1 MRSDGFTL
9 IETMVSVFILTILLS
24 VGISLSKFARNVS
37 KNMDN
42 SEYIYEIQNLL
53 SYGKAVCRERNNYG
67 KITVMASKNEI
78 KFVDGWD
85 SIEKTVCIPK
95 EIKIISGD
103 INILVTP
110 DGKISRGNTIKI
122 IDNCG
127 VKQDITIGVGVDLI
141 SIKNGEAI

>member
-1 MRSDGFTL
+1 M
-9 IETMVSVFILTILLS
+9 
-24 VGISLSKFARNVS
+24 
-37 KNMDN
+37 
-42 SEYIYEIQNLL
+42 
-53 SYGKAVCRERNNYG
+53 
-67 KITVMASKNEI
+67 
-78 KFVDGWD
+78 D

>member
-1 MRSDGFTL
+1 MRRDGFTL
-9 IETMVSVFILTILLS
+9 IETMVSIFIIIILFS
-24 VGISLSKFARNVS
+24 VGISLSKFAGNVS

-53 SYGKAVCRERNNYG
+53 SYSKAVCREKNNYG
-67 KITVMASKNEI
+67 KITVKVSKNEI
-78 KFVDGWD
+78 KFIEGWD
-85 SIEKTVCIPK
+85 SIEKTVVIPK

-103 INILVTP
+103 ISILVTP

-127 VKQDITIGVGVDLI
+127 VRRDITIGVGVDLI
-141 SIKNGEAI
+141 SIKNGESI